1 MFYWIL
7 LALAIIAEIT
17 GTLSMKWASVSGGHT
32 GFILMLAMIA
42 LSYIFLAFA
51 VKKIA
56 LGVAYALWEGIG
68 ILLITLFSVLLF
80 DESLSLLKIAG
91 LTTLV
96 IGIVLIKSGTQK
108 KRLPSRR
115 WPMQQFEWIHAARL
129 AIAIVL
135 EIIANVFLK
144 FSDGFRRK
152 IYGILSLAA
161 VLGAFSALSQA
172 VKGIDLSV
180 AYALWGGFGIAATIA
195 AGWVLFGQRLNN
207 KGWAGVILLVA
218 GMVLIKLA

>member
-17 GTLSMKWASVSGGHT
+17 GTLSMKWASVSG

-108 KRLPSRR
+108 KASSK
-115 WPMQQFEWIHAARL
+115 QEVAHAA
-129 AIAIVL
+129 V
-135 EIIANVFLK
+135 
-144 FSDGFRRK
+144 
-152 IYGILSLAA
+152 
-161 VLGAFSALSQA
+161 
-172 VKGIDLSV
+172 
-180 AYALWGGFGIAATIA
+180 
-195 AGWVLFGQRLNN
+195 
-207 KGWAGVILLVA
+207 
-218 GMVLIKLA
+218 

>member
-17 GTLSMKWASVSGGHT
+17 GTLSMKWASVSGRAHRLYFNAGHDCPV
-32 GFILMLAMIA
+32 I
-42 LSYIFLAFA
+42 YFLAFA

-91 LTTLV
+91 LTTTV

-108 KRLPSRR
+108 SVFK
-115 WPMQQFEWIHAARL
+115 QEVAHAA
-129 AIAIVL
+129 V
-135 EIIANVFLK
+135 
-144 FSDGFRRK
+144 
-152 IYGILSLAA
+152 
-161 VLGAFSALSQA
+161 
-172 VKGIDLSV
+172 
-180 AYALWGGFGIAATIA
+180 
-195 AGWVLFGQRLNN
+195 
-207 KGWAGVILLVA
+207 
-218 GMVLIKLA
+218 

>member
-1 MFYWIL
+1 MGKRERQAHRLYFN
-7 LALAIIAEIT
+7 A
-17 GTLSMKWASVSGGHT
+17 GHDCPV
-32 GFILMLAMIA
+32 I
-42 LSYIFLAFA
+42 YFLAFA

-115 WPMQQFEWIHAARL
+115 WPMQQFEWIHAAWL

-135 EIIANVFLK
+135 EIIANVF
-144 FSDGFRRK
+144 
-152 IYGILSLAA
+152 
-161 VLGAFSALSQA
+161 
-172 VKGIDLSV
+172 
-180 AYALWGGFGIAATIA
+180 
-195 AGWVLFGQRLNN
+195 
-207 KGWAGVILLVA
+207 
-218 GMVLIKLA
+218 

>member
-1 MFYWIL
+1 MDYILKQEKNMFYWIL

-17 GTLSMKWASVSGGHT
+17 GTLSMKWASVSDGNT
-32 GFILMLAMIA
+32 GFILMLVMIS
-42 LSYIFLAFA
+42 LSYIFLSFA

-68 ILLITLFSVLLF
+68 ILLITLFSVLIF
-80 DESLSLLKIAG
+80 DET
-91 LTTLV
+91 LTTMKV
-96 IGIVLIKSGTQK
+96 AG
-108 KRLPSRR
+108 RRSRT
-115 WPMQQFEWIHAARL
+115 MQQFEWVHAAWL
-129 AIAIVL
+129 GFAIVL
-135 EIIANVFLK
+135 EILANVLLK

-152 IYGILSLAA
+152 LYGLMSIAA

-180 AYALWGGFGIAATIA
+180 AYALWGGFGIAATLA

-207 KGWAGVILLVA
+207 KGWMGLILLLA
-218 GMVLIKLA
+218 GMIMIKLA

>member
-91 LTTLV
+91 LTTPV

-108 KRLPSRR
+108 KRLHSRR
-115 WPMQQFEWIHAARL
+115 WPMQQFEWIHAAWL

-152 IYGILSLAA
+152 IYGILSTAA

>member
-91 LTTLV
+91 LTTPV